1 MELGLHIANFTWDG
15 GTAEIA
21 PTLGRVARAAEDVG
35 IARLTV
41 MDHLWQISGIG
52 PPENAMLEAYTTL
65 GYLAAVTERVRLHVL
80 VTAVVYRDPGLL
92 AKCVTTLDVLSGGRA
107 GLGIGAAWNEEEAKG
122 LGLLFPSTRD
132 RFERLEETVRICEQM
147 WSGNDGP
154 FDGEHYQLARTLNSP
169 PSLSKP
175 KPYLMIGGS
184 GERKTLRLV
193 ALHADACNIF
203 SGPEAGRKLEVLR
216 AHCEREGRDYDAIE
230 KTTILSID
238 PEATSDDVLAQL
250 KAAHE
255 TGFTVAYM
263 FSKNPKPEAAVEL
276 LASIVPEVAG
286 W

>member
-21 PTLGRVARAAEDVG
+21 PTLARVARAAEDAG

-41 MDHLWQISGIG
+41 MDHLWQISGVG

-107 GLGIGAAWNEEEAKG
+107 GLGIGAAWNEEEARG
-122 LGLLFPSTRD
+122 LGLLFPSTRE

-147 WSGNDGP
+147 WSDSDAP
-154 FDGEHYQLARTLNSP
+154 FEGVHYQLGRTLNSP
-169 PSLSKP
+169 QSLSRP
-175 KPYLMIGGS
+175 RPYLMIGGS

-203 SGPEAGRKLEVLR
+203 SGPQAAHKLEVLR

-230 KTTILSID
+230 KTTILSIAAN
-238 PEATSDDVLAQL
+238 ATKDEVLTQV
-250 KAAHE
+250 E
-255 TGFTVAYM
+255 TARSVGFTVAYI
-263 FSKNPKPEAAVEL
+263 FSKNPAPEATVEL
-276 LASIVPEVAG
+276 LGSVVPEISG

>member
-21 PTLGRVARAAEDVG
+21 PTLARVARAAEDAG

-41 MDHLWQISGIG
+41 MDHLWQISSVG

-107 GLGIGAAWNEEEAKG
+107 GLGIGAAWNEEEARG
-122 LGLLFPSTRD
+122 LGLLFPSTRE

-147 WSGNDGP
+147 WSGSDAA
-154 FDGEHYQLARTLNSP
+154 FDGEHYTLARTLNSP
-169 PSLSKP
+169 QSISRP

-203 SGPEAGRKLEVLR
+203 SGPQAAHKLEVLR

-230 KTTILSID
+230 KTTMLSID
-238 PEATSDDVLAQL
+238 DTATKDDVLAQL
-250 KAAHE
+250 RTARDV
-255 TGFTVAYM
+255 GFTVAYI
-263 FSKNPKPEAAVEL
+263 FSKNPKAEASVEL
-276 LASIVPEVAG
+276 LATVVPEIAG

>member
-1 MELGLHIANFTWDG
+1 LELGLHIANFTWDG

-21 PTLGRVARAAEDVG
+21 PTLARVARAAEDAG

-41 MDHLWQISGIG
+41 MDHLWQISSVG

-107 GLGIGAAWNEEEAKG
+107 GLGIGAAWNEEEARG
-122 LGLLFPSTRD
+122 LGLLFPSTRE

-147 WSGNDGP
+147 WSGSDAA
-154 FDGEHYQLARTLNSP
+154 FDGEHYTLARTLNSP
-169 PSLSKP
+169 QSISRP

-203 SGPEAGRKLEVLR
+203 SGPQAAHKLEVLR

-230 KTTILSID
+230 KTTMLSID
-238 PEATSDDVLAQL
+238 DTATKDDVLAQL
-250 KAAHE
+250 RTARDV
-255 TGFTVAYM
+255 GFTVAYIV
-263 FSKNPKPEAAVEL
+263 SKNPKPEASVEL
-276 LASIVPEVAG
+276 LATVVPEIAG